1 MTSDT
6 DQLETE
12 LDEPLDTES
21 GEMTLL
27 EHLLELRNRVTWSAA
42 AVLLGMIP
50 FFYLPLGLWLI
61 EFLIEPAYAQN
72 DNFRAQAITPME
84 NIFTYFRVALLG
96 GITLGMPM
104 LVYQALRFTG
114 PALTNQEKKW
124 VIPLVIG
131 ASFSFVIGLSFGY
144 LIVLPTAYSF
154 LFSFGSQFAD
164 VTPTISSYMDLTIR
178 LLLVMGAVF
187 QVPIIVMGLAKF
199 GVVSAK
205 KLAGWWRLALVIS
218 FAISAIVTPTPDPI
232 TLTLV
237 GGPIFIL
244 YLVGIGLAWL
254 VKRD

>member
-6 DQLETE
+6 DELGPELNET
-12 LDEPLDTES
+12 LDVES

-61 EFLIEPAYAQN
+61 EFLIEPAYVQN
-72 DNFRAQAITPME
+72 ENFRAQAITPME

-144 LIVLPTAYSF
+144 LIVLPTC
-154 LFSFGSQFAD
+154 
-164 VTPTISSYMDLTIR
+164 
-178 LLLVMGAVF
+178 
-187 QVPIIVMGLAKF
+187 
-199 GVVSAK
+199 
-205 KLAGWWRLALVIS
+205 
-218 FAISAIVTPTPDPI
+218 
-232 TLTLV
+232 
-237 GGPIFIL
+237 
-244 YLVGIGLAWL
+244 
-254 VKRD
+254 

>member
-84 NIFTYFRVALLG
+84 NIFTYFFVALLG

-178 LLLVMGAVF
+178 LLLVMG
-187 QVPIIVMGLAKF
+187 IV
-199 GVVSAK
+199 
-205 KLAGWWRLALVIS
+205 
-218 FAISAIVTPTPDPI
+218 
-232 TLTLV
+232 
-237 GGPIFIL
+237 
-244 YLVGIGLAWL
+244 
-254 VKRD
+254 